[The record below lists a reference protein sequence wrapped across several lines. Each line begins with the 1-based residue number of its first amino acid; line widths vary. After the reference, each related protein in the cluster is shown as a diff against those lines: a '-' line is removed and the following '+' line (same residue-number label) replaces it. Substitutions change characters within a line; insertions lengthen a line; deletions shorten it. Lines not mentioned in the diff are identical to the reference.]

1 MSSRRIIT
9 GLDIGT
15 TKICTIIAEVTPND
29 QFEIIGIGFS
39 PSKGLK
45 KGVVVDI
52 DKASNSI
59 RESIN
64 KAQIMAG
71 VEVDSAFI
79 GIAGSH
85 ISSIN
90 NHGVV
95 AVSGDKKEI
104 SENDID
110 RVMEAAQIIS
120 LPAEEEIIHVI
131 PREFIVDGHKGIKD
145 PLGMSGVRLEVETH
159 IVKGSSTS
167 IQNLVKSVI
176 RAGIEVDDIVLE
188 PLASSKSVLTDDEKE
203 LGVVLV
209 DLGGGTTDIVVFHE
223 GSIVATYVLPVGG
236 NHVTH
241 DIAIGLRTPIS
252 EAEKI
257 KINYGSA
264 LPKEIEGEEN
274 YIDVL
279 SASGEDKREIP
290 LKLLINVIEPRTKE
304 MYEMINRQIYSSG
317 PKDLTPA
324 GVVLTG
330 GASLLD
336 GSAKLAEDV
345 FDLPVR
351 LGKPDYVY
359 GLSDVIDDP
368 LYKNKD
374 GKIPKA
380 IFSTVIGLIEYGME
394 NEPQEFKS
402 SNNKNTKREKEITD
416 SFFSKIKSW
425 FQDFF

>member
-15 TKICTIIAEVTPND
+15 TKICTIIAEVTSND
-29 QFEIIGIGFS
+29 DFEIIGIGFS
-39 PSKGLK
+39 SSKGLK

-71 VEVDSAFI
+71 VEVKSAFI

-95 AVSGDKKEI
+95 AVSGDEKEI
-104 SENDID
+104 TENDID

-188 PLASSKSVLTDDEKE
+188 PLASSKSVLTEDEKE
-203 LGVVLV
+203 LGVILV
-209 DLGGGTTDIVVFHE
+209 DIGGGTTDIVVFHE

-252 EAEKI
+252 EAEKL
-257 KINYGSA
+257 KIHYGTTLNA
-264 LPKEIEGEEN
+264 VDNDEEAEKEDN
-274 YIDVL
+274 YIEVL
-279 SASGEDKREIP
+279 SASGENKREIP
-290 LKLLINVIEPRTKE
+290 RSLLTNVIEPRTSE
-304 MYEMINRQIYSSG
+304 MYDMINRQIYSAG

-336 GSAKLAEDV
+336 GSAELAEGV

-380 IFSTVIGLIEYGME
+380 IFSTVIGLIEYGRE
-394 NEPQEFKS
+394 NEPNELKGE
-402 SNNKNTKREKEITD
+402 NEKEITE
-416 SFFSKIKSW
+416 SFFNKIKSW

>member
-15 TKICTIIAEVTPND
+15 TKICTIIAEVTSND
-29 QFEIIGIGFS
+29 DFEIIGIGFS

-52 DKASNSI
+52 DKASNAI
-59 RESIN
+59 RDSIN

-95 AVSGDKKEI
+95 AVSGDEKEI
-104 SENDID
+104 TENDID

-188 PLASSKSVLTDDEKE
+188 PLASSKSVLTEDEKE
-203 LGVVLV
+203 LGVILV
-209 DLGGGTTDIVVFHE
+209 DIGGGTTDIVVFHE

-252 EAEKI
+252 EAEKL
-257 KINYGSA
+257 KIHYGTTLNSVDND
-264 LPKEIEGEEN
+264 EEDNNRNN
-274 YIDVL
+274 YIEVL
-279 SASGEDKREIP
+279 SASGENKREIP
-290 LKLLINVIEPRTKE
+290 RSLLTNVIEPRTTE
-304 MYEMINRQIYSSG
+304 MYEMINRQIYSAG

-336 GSAKLAEDV
+336 GSAELAEGV

-394 NEPQEFKS
+394 NEPNEIKGQ
-402 SNNKNTKREKEITD
+402 NEKEITE
-416 SFFSKIKSW
+416 SFLNKIKSW

>member
-1 MSSRRIIT
+1 MSARKIVT

-15 TKICTIIAEVTPND
+15 TKICTIIAEVASESN
-29 QFEIIGIGFS
+29 FEIIGIGFS

-71 VEVDSAFI
+71 LEVDSAYI

-104 SENDID
+104 KQNDID

-131 PREFIVDGHKGIKD
+131 PKEFIVDGYKGIKD

-176 RAGIEVDDIVLE
+176 RAGLEVDDIVLE

-203 LGVVLV
+203 LGVILV
-209 DLGGGTTDIVVFHE
+209 DIGGGTTDIVVFHE
-223 GSIVATYVLPVGG
+223 GGIVATYVLPVGG

-257 KINYGSA
+257 KINHGTTKIADPEDEDYY
-264 LPKEIEGEEN
+264 IE
-274 YIDVL
+274 VL
-279 SASGEDKREIP
+279 SASGKDKREISRR
-290 LKLLINVIEPRTKE
+290 LLTNVIEPRTKE
-304 MYEMINRQIYSSG
+304 MYEMINRQIYSAG

-336 GSAKLAEDV
+336 GSALLAEDI

-351 LGKPDYVY
+351 LGKPEYVY

-368 LYKNKD
+368 IYKSKD

-380 IFSTVIGLIEYGME
+380 VFSTVIGLIEYGLE
-394 NEPQEFKS
+394 YGPNEV
-402 SNNKNTKREKEITD
+402 SNKKETTKRNEKEITK
-416 SFFSKIKSW
+416 SFFNKVKKW
-425 FQDFF
+425 FKDFF

>member
-15 TKICTIIAEVTPND
+15 TKICTIIAEVTSD
-29 QFEIIGIGFS
+29 EDFEIIGIGFS

-52 DKASNSI
+52 DKASNAI

-71 VEVDSAFI
+71 IEVKSAFI

-95 AVSGDKKEI
+95 AVSGDEKEI
-104 SENDID
+104 TENDID

-120 LPAEEEIIHVI
+120 LPSEEEIIHVI

-176 RAGIEVDDIVLE
+176 RAGIEVNDIVLE
-188 PLASSKSVLTDDEKE
+188 PLASSKSVLTEDEKE
-203 LGVVLV
+203 LGVILV
-209 DLGGGTTDIVVFHE
+209 DIGGGTTDIVVFHE

-252 EAEKI
+252 EAEKL
-257 KINYGSA
+257 KIHYGTT
-264 LPKEIEGEEN
+264 LNPVNNEEDNDRNN
-274 YIDVL
+274 YIEVL
-279 SASGEDKREIP
+279 SASGENKREIP
-290 LKLLINVIEPRTKE
+290 RRMLTNVIEPRTTE
-304 MYEMINRQIYSSG
+304 MYEMINRQIYSAG

-336 GSAKLAEDV
+336 GSAQLAEGV

-394 NEPQEFKS
+394 NEPNEIKG
-402 SNNKNTKREKEITD
+402 KNEKEITE
-416 SFFSKIKSW
+416 SFFNKIKSW

>member
-1 MSSRRIIT
+1 VSSRRIIT

-15 TKICTIIAEVTPND
+15 TKICTIIAEVTSD
-29 QFEIIGIGFS
+29 EDFEIIGIGFS

-52 DKASNSI
+52 DKASNAI
-59 RESIN
+59 QESIN

-71 VEVDSAFI
+71 IEVESAFI

-95 AVSGDKKEI
+95 AVSGDEKEI
-104 SENDID
+104 TENDID

-120 LPAEEEIIHVI
+120 LPTEEEIIHVI

-188 PLASSKSVLTDDEKE
+188 PLASSKSVLTEDEKE
-203 LGVVLV
+203 LGVILV
-209 DLGGGTTDIVVFHE
+209 DIGGGTTDIVVFHE

-252 EAEKI
+252 EAEKL
-257 KINYGSA
+257 KIHYGTTLNPA
-264 LPKEIEGEEN
+264 NNDENDNDRNN
-274 YIDVL
+274 YIEVL
-279 SASGEDKREIP
+279 SASGENKREIP
-290 LKLLINVIEPRTKE
+290 RRMLTNVIEPRTTE
-304 MYEMINRQIYSSG
+304 MYEMINRQIYSAG

-336 GSAKLAEDV
+336 GSAELSEEV

-394 NEPQEFKS
+394 NEP
-402 SNNKNTKREKEITD
+402 NKIKGKNEKEITE
-416 SFFSKIKSW
+416 FFFNKIKSW

>member
-15 TKICTIIAEVTPND
+15 TKICTIIAEVTSNED
-29 QFEIIGIGFS
+29 FEIIGIGFS

-52 DKASNSI
+52 DKASNAI

-71 VEVDSAFI
+71 IEVESAFI

-85 ISSIN
+85 ISSMN

-95 AVSGDKKEI
+95 AVSGDEKEI
-104 SENDID
+104 TENDID

-188 PLASSKSVLTDDEKE
+188 PLASSKSVLTEDEKE
-203 LGVVLV
+203 LGVILV
-209 DLGGGTTDIVVFHE
+209 DIGGGTTDIVVFHE

-252 EAEKI
+252 EAEKL
-257 KINYGSA
+257 KIHYGTT
-264 LPKEIEGEEN
+264 LNPVNNDEEDNGRNN
-274 YIDVL
+274 YIEVL
-279 SASGEDKREIP
+279 SASGENKREIP
-290 LKLLINVIEPRTKE
+290 RSMLTNVIEPRTSE
-304 MYEMINRQIYSSG
+304 MYEMINRQIYSAG

-336 GSAKLAEDV
+336 GSAELAEGV

-368 LYKNKD
+368 LYKDKD

-394 NEPQEFKS
+394 NEPNEIKG
-402 SNNKNTKREKEITD
+402 KNEKEITE
-416 SFFSKIKSW
+416 SFFNKIKSW

>member
-1 MSSRRIIT
+1 MSNRRIVT

-15 TKICTIIAEVTPND
+15 TKICTIIAEVTSNND
-29 QFEIIGIGFS
+29 FEIIGIGFS
-39 PSKGLK
+39 SSKGLK

-71 VEVDSAFI
+71 IEVKSAFI

-95 AVSGDKKEI
+95 AVSGDEKEI

-131 PREFIVDGHKGIKD
+131 PREFIVDGYKGIKD

-203 LGVVLV
+203 LGVILV
-209 DLGGGTTDIVVFHE
+209 DIGGGTTDIVVFHE

-252 EAEKI
+252 EAEKL
-257 KINYGSA
+257 KINYGTTLDLSNDGEQA
-264 LPKEIEGEEN
+264 KDSYIE
-274 YIDVL
+274 VL
-279 SASGEDKREIP
+279 SASGENKREIP
-290 LKLLINVIEPRTKE
+290 QRLLTNVIEPRTTE
-304 MYEMINRQIYSSG
+304 MYEMINRQIYSAG

-336 GSAKLAEDV
+336 GSAELAEGV

-380 IFSTVIGLIEYGME
+380 IFSTVIGLVEYGME
-394 NEPQEFKS
+394 NEP
-402 SNNKNTKREKEITD
+402 NKIKGKNEKEITE
-416 SFFSKIKSW
+416 SFFNKIKSW

>member
-1 MSSRRIIT
+1 MSSRKIVT

-15 TKICTIIAEVTPND
+15 TKICTIIAEVTSNEE
-29 QFEIIGIGFS
+29 FEIIGIGFS

-45 KGVVVDI
+45 KGIVVDI
-52 DKASNSI
+52 DKASNAI
-59 RESIN
+59 RDSIN

-71 VEVDSAFI
+71 IEVNSAFI

-85 ISSIN
+85 ITSIN

-95 AVSGDKKEI
+95 AVSGDEKEI
-104 SENDID
+104 TRNDID

-131 PREFIVDGHKGIKD
+131 PREFIVDGYKGIKD

-176 RAGIEVDDIVLE
+176 RAGIEVNDIVLE
-188 PLASSKSVLTDDEKE
+188 PLASSKSVLTEDEKE
-203 LGVVLV
+203 LGVILV
-209 DLGGGTTDIVVFHE
+209 DIGGGTTDIVVFHE

-257 KINYGSA
+257 KVNYGTTLLEESD
-264 LPKEIEGEEN
+264 EEEDYYIE
-274 YIDVL
+274 VL
-279 SASGEDKREIP
+279 SASGENKREIP
-290 LKLLINVIEPRTKE
+290 RRLLTNVIEPRTKE
-304 MYEMINRQIYSSG
+304 MYEMINRQIYSAG

-336 GSAKLAEDV
+336 GSTDLAEDV

-380 IFSTVIGLIEYGME
+380 IFSTVIGLIEYGLE
-394 NEPQEFKS
+394 NEPTEVKTVSQK
-402 SNNKNTKREKEITD
+402 KREKEITE
-416 SFFSKIKSW
+416 SFFTKIKSW

>member
-1 MSSRRIIT
+1 VSSRRIIT

-15 TKICTIIAEVTPND
+15 TKICTIIAEVTSNED
-29 QFEIIGIGFS
+29 FEIIGIGFS

-52 DKASNSI
+52 DKASNAI

-71 VEVDSAFI
+71 IEVESAFI

-85 ISSIN
+85 ISSMN

-95 AVSGDKKEI
+95 AVSGDEKEI
-104 SENDID
+104 TENDID

-188 PLASSKSVLTDDEKE
+188 PLASSKSVLTEDEKE
-203 LGVVLV
+203 LGVILV
-209 DLGGGTTDIVVFHE
+209 DIGGGTTDIVVFHE

-252 EAEKI
+252 EAEKL
-257 KINYGSA
+257 KIHYGTT
-264 LPKEIEGEEN
+264 LNPVNNDEEDNGRNN
-274 YIDVL
+274 YIEVL
-279 SASGEDKREIP
+279 SASGENKREIP
-290 LKLLINVIEPRTKE
+290 RSMLTNVIEPRTSE
-304 MYEMINRQIYSSG
+304 MYEMINRQIYSAG

-336 GSAKLAEDV
+336 GSAELAEGV

-368 LYKNKD
+368 LYKDKD

-394 NEPQEFKS
+394 NEPNEIKG
-402 SNNKNTKREKEITD
+402 KNEKEITE
-416 SFFSKIKSW
+416 SFFNKIKSW

>member
-1 MSSRRIIT
+1 MSDRRIIT

-15 TKICTIIAEVTPND
+15 TKICTIIAEVSSDNE
-29 QFEIIGIGFS
+29 FEIIGIGFS
-39 PSKGLK
+39 PSKGLN
-45 KGVVVDI
+45 KGIVVNI
-52 DKASNSI
+52 DKVSNAI
-59 RESIN
+59 RESVN

-71 VEVDSAFI
+71 LEVDSAFI

-95 AVSGDKKEI
+95 AVTGNEKEI
-104 SENDID
+104 TENDIS

-131 PREFIVDGHKGIKD
+131 PREFIVDGYKGIKD

-176 RAGIEVDDIVLE
+176 RAGLEVDDIVLE
-188 PLASSKSVLTDDEKE
+188 PLASSKSVLTEDEKE
-203 LGVVLV
+203 LGVILV
-209 DLGGGTTDIVVFHE
+209 DIGGGTTDIVVFHE

-257 KINYGSA
+257 KINHGTA
-264 LPKEIEGEEN
+264 LPGESKEDKDYYIE
-274 YIDVL
+274 VL
-279 SASGEDKREIP
+279 SASGEEKKEIP
-290 LKLLINVIEPRTKE
+290 RNLLTNVIEPRTME
-304 MYEMINRQIYSSG
+304 MYEMINRQIYSAG

-336 GSAKLAEDV
+336 GSALLAEEV

-380 IFSTVIGLIEYGME
+380 IFSTVIGLVEYGIE
-394 NEPQEFKS
+394 NGTAEVKT
-402 SNNKNTKREKEITD
+402 NTTDKKEKQITE
-416 SFFSKIKSW
+416 SFIDKVKSW
-425 FQDFF
+425 FKEFF